1 MNTAPSSPARILL
14 VNFNTYDQ
22 PYPVYPLGLAY
33 IEGALRQDGHLTE
46 IWDVVPP
53 AESLEEAVRRFR
65 PDFIG
70 LSMRNIDNAQSHNPR
85 SFTRD
90 LLACV
95 ARLRAV
101 TAVPLIL
108 GGSGFSIF
116 PEEIYALSGVE
127 FGIVGEGETAI
138 CGLLRVLRGGGGT
151 LAGIAGLMF
160 RDAAGVT
167 VAVPRTLVGGG
178 FAERPHHEPARLAAY
193 ASEGSPMGLQ
203 TQRGCPLKCCYC
215 TYPMIEG
222 RRSRFR
228 AGEEVAEE
236 LARMA
241 AGGARQ
247 VFFVDSVFNTHTRH
261 VVEVCEAI
269 LRSGVKIHWECFLRP
284 RDGITREL
292 LALMQRA
299 GLNHIEFGSDS
310 FSDAVLRS
318 YGKSFDFGQIRSASE
333 LAHELKIRY
342 THFLIFGGPGE
353 TPATMEETI
362 ARAAA
367 LPHAV
372 YFATIGMRIYPGTP
386 LWRLAAHQHPEDVER
401 DWLLEPRFHLEP
413 PLTVDGIHARLKQ
426 VRQGAS
432 NWAIGDPPPA
442 FVETLAKLR
451 RRGKGA
457 NMWEYLELMQRLGT
471 GPQGLVPG
479 AAANPASPP

>member
-1 MNTAPSSPARILL
+1 MKPESPSPARILL

-33 IEGALRQDGHLTE
+33 IDGALRQDGHLTE
-46 IWDVVPP
+46 MWDVVP
-53 AESLEEAVRRFR
+53 AGESLEQAAQRFQ

-95 ARLRAV
+95 AKLRAV
-101 TAVPLIL
+101 TAVPMIL
-108 GGSGFSIF
+108 GGSGFSIV
-116 PEEIYALSGVE
+116 PDEIYQLSGVE

-138 CGLLRVLRGGGGT
+138 RQLLQVLRGGDGT
-151 LAGIAGLMF
+151 LAEIAGLMF
-160 RDAAGVT
+160 RNAEGATVT
-167 VAVPRTLVGGG
+167 VPRSLAPRE
-178 FAERPHHEPARLAAY
+178 FAEVPHHEPARLQAY
-193 ASEGSPMGLQ
+193 AHEGSPMGLQ

-228 AGEEVAEE
+228 SGDEVAAE

-247 VFFVDSVFNTHTRH
+247 VFFVDSVFNTNTRH
-261 VVEVCEAI
+261 VIEVCEAI
-269 LRSGVKIHWECFLRP
+269 LRSGVKLHWECFLRP

-292 LALMQRA
+292 LELMQRA

-310 FSDAVLRS
+310 FCDEVLRS
-318 YGKSFDFGQIRSASE
+318 YGKSFNFAQIHSAST
-333 LAHELKIRY
+333 LADELKIRY
-342 THFLIFGGPGE
+342 THFLILGGPGE
-353 TPATMEETI
+353 TPATMEQTI
-362 ARAAA
+362 ARAATLPNA
-367 LPHAV
+367 L
-372 YFATIGMRIYPGTP
+372 YFATIGMRVYPGTP
-386 LWRLAAHQHPEDVER
+386 LWRQMILQQPECEDR
-401 DWLLEPRFHLEP
+401 DWLLEPRFYIET
-413 PLTVDGIHARLKQ
+413 PLTVEGIHDRLKQ

-457 NMWEYLELMQRLGT
+457 NMWEYVELMQRLGT
-471 GPQGLVPG
+471 GPQGVIPG
-479 AAANPASPP
+479 SSSNPPAAP